1 MLHRLNN
8 KNPRHAKGSIN
19 DESVPFFDAYSI
31 ENPDL
36 RKYQSRLETIPGWFL
51 KLDLKFLDWLT
62 TRNINTEGGVM
73 ELGVHTGKMFIAMN
87 MTVES
92 GESYA
97 VDIFDD
103 KQDYNVSHSG
113 GDCVDQ
119 EKIFRTFLQTYDN
132 RWQGKNVKVITE
144 DTMMLTTEHF
154 DGNMFKLISI
164 DAGHHKE
171 HVVSDLRLCENLVAR
186 DGVVAVDDWMSNQW
200 PGVTE
205 GTIEYLRSGK
215 LVPFASYH
223 NKLYLCRYNSHYR
236 WMYEMER
243 FKYKRNAMT
252 LCGYDMYD
260 ICETYQSD

>member
-19 DESVPFFDAYSI
+19 DINVPFFEAYSI
-31 ENPDL
+31 VTEDL
-36 RKYQSRLETIPGWFL
+36 REYQTKLDDIPGWFM

-62 TRNINTEGGVM
+62 TRRINREGGAL
-73 ELGVHTGKMFIAMN
+73 ELGVHTGKMFIPMN
-87 MTVES
+87 MTISS
-92 GESYA
+92 GTSYA

-113 GDCVDQ
+113 GDCMNQKD
-119 EKIFRTFLQTYDN
+119 IFIRDLKRYDT
-132 RWQGKNVKVITE
+132 RWHGENVKIITE
-144 DTMMLTTEHF
+144 DTMMLTPDDF

-243 FKYKRNAMT
+243 FKYKRNLVS

-260 ICETYQSD
+260 ICEPYQID